1 MRFCVVTHV
10 EHKICDGKFFAYGP
24 YVQEMNLWFSLVEE
38 VMVIAPLG
46 DKEVSPIDLPYEHSN
61 LKLISVPSLHV
72 KNIRQIGKS
81 LVSIFVIIKILFQNF
96 QKVDHI
102 HLRCPGNMG
111 FLGAVVQMLFSKIP
125 KTVKYAGNWDPN
137 SNQPISYHWQKCIL
151 KNTFLSK
158 NIKILVYGEW
168 SDFTSNCTSF
178 FTASY
183 FESDKRE
190 IRHREWNKCVKFLFI
205 GSLTS
210 GKNPI
215 YAIQLVERLH
225 LNGIKVQLDIYGEG
239 NQRGVIS
246 TYINQNTLHNFVK
259 LFGNQNKE
267 VVKDALQNAHF
278 LVLPSKSEGWPKVV
292 AEAMFWGCIPIATAV
307 SCVPQMLENERGILL
322 EVDLKDDVNKLL
334 HVIQDP
340 EKLTHMQQNGVRWS
354 RAYTFEKFTSEIQ
367 KILSIS

>member
-38 VMVIAPLG
+38 VLVIAPTG
-46 DKEVSPIDLPYEHSN
+46 NKEISAIDLPYEHPN

-81 LVSIFVIIKILFQNF
+81 LVSIFVIIKVFFQNF

-111 FLGAVVQMLFSKIP
+111 MLGALVQIGFPKIP

-137 SNQPISYHWQKCIL
+137 SKQPISYQWQKSIL
-151 KNTFLSK
+151 KSTLLSK
-158 NIKILVYGEW
+158 NTKILVYGRW
-168 SDFTSNCTSF
+168 KDFTPNCISF

-183 FESDKRE
+183 FESDKKE
-190 IRHREWNKCVKFLFI
+190 ILQRDWGNCVKFLFI

-210 GKNPI
+210 GKNPLF
-215 YAIQLVERLH
+215 AIQMVERLY

-239 NQRGVIS
+239 NQREVIS
-246 TYINQNTLHNFVK
+246 TYINQNSLYHFVK
-259 LFGNQNKE
+259 LHGNQNKE
-267 VVKDALQNAHF
+267 VVKDALQSAHF
-278 LVLPSKSEGWPKVV
+278 LILPSKSEGWPKVV

-307 SCVPQMLENERGILL
+307 SCVPQMMENERGILL
-322 EVDLKDDVNKLL
+322 HMDLEKDTNKLL
-334 HVIQDP
+334 QVIQDA
-340 EKLTHMQQNGVRWS
+340 EKLTQMQQNGVRWS
-354 RAYTFEKFTSEIQ
+354 RAYTFEKFTDEIQ
-367 KILSIS
+367 KFLSNS

>member
-10 EHKICDGKFFAYGP
+10 EHKISEGKFFAYGP
-24 YVQEMNLWFSLVEE
+24 YVQEMNLWFSFYEE
-38 VMVIAPLG
+38 VLVIAPLG
-46 DKEVSPIDLPYEHSN
+46 DKEVSAIDLPYENSN
-61 LKLISVPSLHV
+61 FKLISVPSLHV

-81 LVSIFVIIKILFQNF
+81 LVSIFVIIKILFKNF
-96 QKVDHI
+96 RKVDHI

-111 FLGAVVQMLFSKIP
+111 FLGAVVQMFFPKIP

-137 SNQPISYHWQKCIL
+137 SKQPISYQWQKSIL

-168 SDFTSNCTSF
+168 SDFTPNCTSF

-183 FESDKRE
+183 FESEKKE
-190 IRHREWNKCVKFLFI
+190 IQPREWNKCFRFLFV

-215 YAIQLVERLH
+215 YAIKLVERLD

-239 NQRGVIS
+239 NQREVIS
-246 TYINQNTLHNFVK
+246 CYMNQNKLQNFVK
-259 LFGNQNKE
+259 LYGNQNKE
-267 VVKDALQNAHF
+267 VVKDALQKAHF

-292 AEAMFWGCIPIATAV
+292 AEAMFWGCIPIATTV
-307 SCVPQMLENERGILL
+307 SCVPQMMENERGILL
-322 EVDLKDDVNKLL
+322 QMNLEKDTNKLMQA
-334 HVIQDP
+334 VKDT

-354 RAYTFEKFTSEIQ
+354 RAFTFEKFTTEIQ
-367 KILSIS
+367 KFLL